1 MHVEELSTEECH
13 LALANARFGRLAC
26 SRDNQP
32 YIVPTYFI
40 VEDEQIY
47 AFALPG
53 QKLAW
58 MRENPRVCLEIDN
71 VTGSDDWTSVLVSG
85 RYEELPD
92 TPEYNSLRKR
102 AHALLQGRPMWWEP
116 GAFAVPDRGGTQAF
130 APVYYRI
137 SIDQVTGHRGAAS
150 PKDTSTEPALPA

>member
-1 MHVEELSTEECH
+1 MLVQELSTEECRS
-13 LALANARFGRLAC
+13 ALADARFGRLAC
-26 SRDNQP
+26 ARDNQP

-40 VEDEQIY
+40 VQDDQIY

-53 QKLAW
+53 QKLDW

-71 VTGSDDWTSVLVSG
+71 VTGSDDWLSVVVLG
-85 RYEELPD
+85 HFEELPK
-92 TPEYNSLRKR
+92 TLEYEPLRQR
-102 AHALLQGRPMWWEP
+102 AHQLLQGRPMWWEP
-116 GAFAVPDRGGTQAF
+116 GAVTVADRPQAQGF

-150 PKDTSTEPALPA
+150 PTR